1 MNMTREKLQGLEAL
15 NELAFTEDE
24 ASAMLGVFE
33 EMADRET
40 ILATV
45 DTESTEIMVHVMPMT
60 NVLREDKRV
69 QNFARED
76 LLNCGA
82 ERTEDSWVVPR
93 LVK

>member
-1 MNMTREKLQGLEAL
+1 MNMTREKLQGLESL
-15 NELAFTEDE
+15 NELAFTEEE
-24 ASAMLGVFE
+24 ASVMLSVFE
-33 EMADRET
+33 EMADRES
-40 ILATV
+40 ILASV
-45 DTESTEIMVHVMPMT
+45 DTEATEIMVHVMPMT

-82 ERTEDSWVVPR
+82 ERSEDSWIVPR

>member
-1 MNMTREKLQGLEAL
+1 MTREKLQGLESL

-24 ASAMLGVFE
+24 ASAMLSVFE
-33 EMADRET
+33 EMAKREAA
-40 ILATV
+40 LASV

-60 NVLREDKRV
+60 NVLREDKRE
-69 QNFARED
+69 QKFDRED

>member
-1 MNMTREKLQGLEAL
+1 MTREKLQGLESL

-33 EMADRET
+33 EMANRESV
-40 ILATV
+40 LASV
-45 DTESTEIMVHVMPMT
+45 DTEAVEIMVHVMPMT

-69 QNFARED
+69 QNFDRED

-82 ERTEDSWVVPR
+82 ERSEDSWVVPR